1 MQLENIVECCE
12 IQSRGPK
19 MMSFSCANAAQQRHH
34 VAFVAFDGT
43 LEGGI
48 VAGIASRIHV
58 SFGVN
63 QQLARLYVTVLGSV
77 MQSGFFA
84 TGTENQKQIPI
95 RQYR

>member
-1 MQLENIVECCE
+1 
-12 IQSRGPK
+12 

-34 VAFVAFDGT
+34 VAIVAFDGT

-63 QQLARLYVTVLGSV
+63 QQLKRLCATMKGSFMKNGASVTR
-77 MQSGFFA
+77 
-84 TGTENQKQIPI
+84 T
-95 RQYR
+95 

>member
-1 MQLENIVECCE
+1 MQHENVVECCE
-12 IQSRGPK
+12 IQRRGPK

-34 VAFVAFDGT
+34 VAIVAFDGT
-43 LEGGI
+43 LEGGTVVA

-77 MQSGFFA
+77 A
-84 TGTENQKQIPI
+84 AE
-95 RQYR
+95 R